1 MGWQDL
7 HRRILEQG
15 GAMDWGA
22 ALTPGVLPYLEGRGR
37 VLDLGCGQGH
47 DSLRLARLGFHAV
60 GLDLSGEA
68 LERAR
73 AAAREEGLGA
83 RFVQGDMS
91 QGLPFPGGAFDAVLA
106 NLSLHYFDHAT
117 RRFVLAEVGRVLV
130 AGGVLALHVNSSLEA
145 ERRRAEGAAMQELE
159 PGFYLEEAGVQRCYF
174 DREML
179 EEWLAGWE
187 VLRLEPLEVLNASGK
202 PKRCWR
208 AVARPG

>member
-47 DSLRLARLGFHAV
+47 DSLRLARLGFDTV

-68 LERAR
+68 LERAQ
-73 AAAREEGLGA
+73 AAAREEGLGV

-91 QGLPFPGGAFDAVLA
+91 RGLPFPGGAFDAALA

-117 RRFVLAEVGRVLV
+117 SRFVLAEVGRVLV

-145 ERRRAEGAAMQELE
+145 ERRWARGAAMQELE
-159 PGFYLEEAGVQRCYF
+159 PGFYLEPDRVRRRYF
-174 DREML
+174 DRESL
-179 EEWLAGWE
+179 EGWLEGWA
-187 VLRLEPLEVLNASGK
+187 VLRLEHLEVVGPGGK

-208 AVARPG
+208 AVARRG